1 MQAILDYFNFLIEL
15 WTRFA
20 DGIGIPVAWL
30 STLFVFGSGA
40 VYALIRNTQNRA
52 ARIRDLEDERDAL
65 RAMLANMPGHDVPDN
80 TLWASL
86 NRFSG
91 SETLGIPGLLV
102 MNLKGGVG
110 KTTISGNLAL
120 SLAELGKR
128 VLLVDLDVQGS
139 LSTALLSD
147 KTITYREALGI
158 DPKNALGDLLELGYT
173 PETLK
178 DHAFPVRVSETRP
191 DDDRVHL
198 IGSGLGL
205 SDTEDRLM
213 FDGFQQQRDV
223 LRLLSAAIRAHNV
236 NADTP
241 FDFVIFDG
249 PPRFGLATANA
260 MKAASHIL
268 IPTRP
273 ELISVR
279 AVHQL
284 VRGIVEKETEL
295 GHKLD
300 MAGVVLNEVGAQT
313 GVAAERIIAELN
325 EVDFRYGKLGDHVV
339 STRIPRR
346 AIIGRP
352 ETTALVYQNT
362 GATAREVRALFDDL
376 RDEILDRMKVRL

>member
-1 MQAILDYFNFLIEL
+1 MQAVSEFFEVLFSL
-15 WTRFA
+15 WERFV
-20 DGIGIPVAWL
+20 DLIGIPAAL
-30 STLFVFGSGA
+30 LTTLFTVGLGA
-40 VYALIRNTQNRA
+40 VAAVLRHNQKRMAQHRALEA
-52 ARIRDLEDERDAL
+52 ERDAL
-65 RAMLANMPGHDVPDN
+65 RDKIANMPGQESPDN

-91 SETLGIPGLLV
+91 PERLDIPGLLV

-139 LSTALLSD
+139 LSTALMSEN
-147 KTITYREALGI
+147 TITHREALGI

-173 PETLK
+173 PDTLK
-178 DHAFPVRVSETRP
+178 DHAFPVRVSETRA

-198 IGSGLGL
+198 IGSGLSL
-205 SDTEDRLM
+205 SDTEDRLL

-223 LRLLSAAIRAHNV
+223 LRILSNAIRAHNA
-236 NADTP
+236 NSDTP

-260 MKAASHIL
+260 MKAASHVL
-268 IPTRP
+268 VPTRP

-284 VRGIVEKETEL
+284 VRGIVEKEVEL

-300 MAGVVLNEVGAQT
+300 MAGVVLNEISAQT
-313 GVAAERIIAELN
+313 GIAAERIIAELN
-325 EVDFRYGKLGDHVV
+325 EVDFRYGKLGDHVL

-362 GATAREVRALFDDL
+362 GATAREVRSVFDAL
-376 RDEILDRMKVRL
+376 RDELLVRMKVR